1 MKKEILEY
9 KEQIDYSNYIEKDFN
24 TLLQN
29 KDTKKR
35 YSLLKKK

>member
-24 TLLQN
+24 NLLQN
-29 KDTKKR
+29 EDTKKR
-35 YSLLKKK
+35 YSLLKE